1 MKLFLDT
8 ANIAEIREAWD
19 LGIIDGVTTNPT
31 LIAREGCAFKERIQ
45 EICAIVK
52 GPVSAEVIGT
62 TAADMLLEARRIAA
76 WAPNVVVK
84 IPITADGLKAT
95 RQLAQEGIKTNL
107 TMCFS
112 ANQALLAAK
121 AGATYVSPFVG
132 RIDDTGH
139 VGMELISD
147 IIQIFRNYNI
157 KTEIIT
163 ASIRQPLTVLEAA
176 KAGAHIAT
184 VPMKIITQMLKH
196 PLTDLG
202 IQRFLDDWKKVSEPS
217 I

>member
-1 MKLFLDT
+1 MQF
-8 ANIAEIREAWD
+8 
-19 LGIIDGVTTNPT
+19 
-31 LIAREGCAFKERIQ
+31 
-45 EICAIVK
+45 VK

-176 KAGAHIAT
+176 KAGAHITT